1 MLDCFVVQDYA
12 NIGNLK
18 RAALLGISI
27 CVMSIPRI
35 SEAGLPLSTYLPAA
49 FLAMTLVSA
58 AATAW
63 GGKSGLRGLFPP
75 SNYMT
80 WGLIAALFFGLCA
93 LPLKVYLTDPILKTN
108 LPPRMHALSFPTS
121 AIGVAGIILWAAGFE
136 NMFFN
141 VAATSYFT
149 RLSHNMWLAIALSA
163 SFRTFVS
170 SRLLL
175 SAGLESPLLLCLNA
189 LSCLIACILF
199 AKSGLPSALL
209 FSAITASSV
218 AFS

>member
-1 MLDCFVVQDYA
+1 MRDYA

-18 RAALLGISI
+18 RAAVLGLTI
-27 CVMSIPRI
+27 CFMSIPRI
-35 SEAGLPLSTYLPAA
+35 SEAGLTLSTYLPAA

-63 GGKSGLRGLFPP
+63 GDKNGLVGVFP
-75 SNYMT
+75 SRNRII
-80 WGLIAALFFGLCA
+80 WGLLAAMFCGMCA
-93 LPLKVYLTDPILKTN
+93 LPVKVYLTDPLLKAD
-108 LPPRMHALSFPTS
+108 LPARMLALSFPTS
-121 AIGVAGIILWAAGFE
+121 AIGVAGLILWAAGFE

-141 VAATSYFT
+141 VAATSYFA
-149 RLSHNMWLAIALSA
+149 RLSRNMWLAIALSA

-175 SAGLESPLLLCLNA
+175 SAGMESPLLLCLNA
-189 LSCLIACILF
+189 LSCLISCILF
-199 AKSGLPSALL
+199 SKSGLPASAL
-209 FSAITASSV
+209 FSALTAASV

>member
-1 MLDCFVVQDYA
+1 MWDYA

-18 RAALLGISI
+18 RAAFLGLII
-27 CVMSIPRI
+27 CVMSVPRI
-35 SEAGLPLSTYLPAA
+35 SDAGLPLATYLPAA

-63 GGKSGLRGLFPP
+63 GAQSGLKGLFP
-75 SNYMT
+75 SHNRMV
-80 WGLIAALFFGLCA
+80 WGLIASLVLGLSSLLIKA
-93 LPLKVYLTDPILKTN
+93 YVTDPILKAA
-108 LPPRMHALSFPTS
+108 LPPRMLALSFPAS
-121 AIGVAGIILWAAGFE
+121 AAGVLGLILWAAGFE

-149 RLSHNMWLAIALSA
+149 RLSRNMWLAVALSA
-163 SFRTFVS
+163 CFRTFVS

-175 SAGLESPLLLCLNA
+175 SAGIQSPALLGLNA
-189 LSCLIACILF
+189 LSSLTACVLF
-199 AKSGLPSALL
+199 AKSGLPAAAL